1 MGVRIPPDLK
11 EGKVK
16 IKSFNQLK
24 NFVVETWQELKKVTW
39 PTRRETLGAT
49 AVVIILVLLTSLYL
63 GLVDMVIQYV
73 ISLFYRILG

>member
-11 EGKVK
+11 EGKMK
-16 IKSFNQLK
+16 IKSVNELK

>member
-1 MGVRIPPDLK
+1 
-11 EGKVK
+11 VK

>member
-1 MGVRIPPDLK
+1 M
-11 EGKVK
+11 K
-16 IKSFNQLK
+16 IKSVNELK